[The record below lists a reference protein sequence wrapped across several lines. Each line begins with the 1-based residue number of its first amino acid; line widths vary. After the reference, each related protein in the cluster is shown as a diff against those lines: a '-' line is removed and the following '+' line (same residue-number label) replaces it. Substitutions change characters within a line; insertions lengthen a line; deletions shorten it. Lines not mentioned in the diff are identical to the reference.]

1 MLISSQPLSI
11 VIDGETV
18 ELVQSGLDPLARA
31 VVISLFTWRRAKPD
45 DVLPAGDDRQGWFG
59 DTFAEVQGD
68 RIGSRLWLLSR
79 EKIVPETLARARE
92 YSREALQWLVDD
104 GVASRVDVTVSRVGL
119 SGVSIGASITRT
131 DGTVRNL
138 QFDDAWSA
146 LNGV

>member
-31 VVISLFTWRRAKPD
+31 VIISLFTWRRANPD

-59 DTFAEVQGD
+59 DTFAEVRGD

-79 EKIVPETLARARE
+79 PEQRSVL
-92 YSREALQWLVDD
+92 
-104 GVASRVDVTVSRVGL
+104 GRVW
-119 SGVSIGASITRT
+119 TR
-131 DGTVRNL
+131 
-138 QFDDAWSA
+138 
-146 LNGV
+146 